1 MSWLYCAER
10 VDRCATKR
18 CEKERWGGGRCQ
30 LCTPII
36 AIPASSTVFHMVFAG
51 MKLLLDLYPRRGER
65 KRKAISLSRGAGS
78 VILGERAG
86 WGAPASAKGEPGG
99 SANGLKN
106 GCSSYVCP
114 VWCLSCVTCTD
125 SFLLYMY
132 WAVLPPNPPTH
143 RSSEVFRRQI
153 SPAGRLPGPEVP
165 ILTGFAR

>member
-1 MSWLYCAER
+1 MRNEAMRER
-10 VDRCATKR
+10 AVGWRQVPALHSDHSHPREQHGLPHGFRRYEVTSISIPA
-18 CEKERWGGGRCQ
+18 GGREKGR
-30 LCTPII
+30 LCTRPFRCH
-36 AIPASSTVFHMVFAG
+36 A
-51 MKLLLDLYPRRGER
+51 
-65 KRKAISLSRGAGS
+65 GAGS